1 MRTPL
6 ICPLSRPLIRPSAWV
21 TLLCL
26 AACSGSPPQPG
37 DAVVIHYQH
46 VANAHEVHFSAPLAF
61 APHPA
66 SFVMPRN
73 RQGFWAIFVLCSLDV
88 RGHALPSFVYDVNNF
103 RVNYNGIEFD
113 GLRPYSLR
121 YEDSAWLNSAAETA
135 ALAGAIAGEL
145 QRGPTLEVFSPGFYS
160 SLNYRVAL
168 FVPRGLDDYAGDQLT
183 LRYRGQRTVLLGN
196 GYPPYD
202 IPAVGGRR
210 AGAASNC
217 LP

>member
-1 MRTPL
+1 
-6 ICPLSRPLIRPSAWV
+6 
-21 TLLCL
+21 
-26 AACSGSPPQPG
+26 
-37 DAVVIHYQH
+37 
-46 VANAHEVHFSAPLAF
+46 
-61 APHPA
+61 
-66 SFVMPRN
+66 
-73 RQGFWAIFVLCSLDV
+73 
-88 RGHALPSFVYDVNNF
+88 VYDVNNF

-160 SLNYRVAL
+160 SLNYRFAL